1 MEFDYGIIGG
11 GPAGYTAAMNLA
23 SKGAKVILFEKDKL
37 GGTCLN
43 RGCIPT
49 KSLLHSSKIYSQI
62 QKANKYGL
70 ELDVKNFDFTKIVE
84 RKNTTIEKI
93 QKGLELTVKNFGVEI
108 NYNEATIKNNTTIVA
123 NGEDYTVKEIILA
136 TGSKP
141 KDLASLKRDGEFIL
155 NSDDILNINQ
165 LPKSILIVGSGAI
178 GIEWARI
185 FNNFGVEV
193 ILLEKACNLIPL
205 ADIDVSKRIERIFK
219 QNKIKYYTNNSIQS
233 IVDKKVTLE
242 TGEILEPELIL
253 SAVGRE
259 PQIPNTELTKIIGD
273 ASNEILLAHYAI
285 HQGIRLAS
293 TENTS
298 LDKSLI
304 PSVIYGEP
312 EIAWVGIRE
321 QDCDDTYQKVLL
333 PITALG
339 KSWCDDAIDGFI
351 KIITKDNYIKGAH
364 IVSEEASALIHQV
377 LIAMQHD
384 ITIDELKKVCFAH
397 PTYSEGIFEALCR
410 I

>member
-1 MEFDYGIIGG
+1 MIYDFGIIGG
-11 GPAGYTAAMNLA
+11 GPAGYTVAMNLA

-49 KSLLHSSKIYSQI
+49 KSLLYASKVYSQI
-62 QKANKYGL
+62 KKADKFGL
-70 ELDVKNFDFTKIVE
+70 ELDVKNFDFTKIIE

-93 QKGLELTVKNFGVEI
+93 RKGLELAVKNSGVEI
-108 NYNEATIKNNTTIVA
+108 NYNEATVKNNTTIVA
-123 NGEDYTVKEIILA
+123 NGEEYIVKEIIIA

-141 KDLASLKRDGEFIL
+141 KDLESLKRDGEFIL
-155 NSDDILNINQ
+155 NSDDILNISK

-185 FNNFGVEV
+185 FNNFGVEI

-219 QNKIKYYTNNSIQS
+219 QNKIKYYTNNSIKS

-242 TGEILEPELIL
+242 TGEVLEPEFIL

-285 HQGIRLAS
+285 HQAIRFAS
-293 TENTS
+293 AENTS

-312 EIAWVGIRE
+312 EIAWVGMRE